1 MIIGKPFTVSGT
13 ADPGVFAPVAT
24 ISVYSAGLFFKE
36 FPDIPIGTAS
46 IASGNFAF
54 EGVLQPTYQMGP
66 STIDLGSIA
75 ATASTD
81 SFDIYVTAKYAD
93 GDGGAQTSND
103 VPLKVVS
110 P

>member
-1 MIIGKPFTVSGT
+1 M
-13 ADPGVFAPVAT
+13 AT

-36 FPDIPIGTAS
+36 LPDIPIGTAS
-46 IASGNFAF
+46 VANGNFTF
-54 EGVLQPTYQMGP
+54 ESVLQPTYQMGP
-66 STIDLGSIA
+66 SAIDLNSIA

-81 SFDIYVTAKYAD
+81 SFEIYVTAQYAD